1 MKLSHF
7 FKAASAIGLSLLLT
21 AGITACKPAK
31 PDPDPEPDINYAD
44 VFIFMGQSN
53 MAGRGEAADSIE
65 CGEGHGY
72 EFRAVTGSNASGW
85 LYPVEEPFG
94 NTENNEALSDGVGND
109 GNKSGDSVAA
119 FCEAY
124 YTETGVPVVAV
135 SASVGGS
142 SIYHWSPTSSSY
154 DYFNEAARRLTACV
168 DYLVASNVN
177 VRHVNMVWCQGCSDA
192 GQVASGKMNY
202 VNSLKKIVTAMQS
215 LNGRGIERCFIMT
228 LSEYSGGAVSQNKAA
243 LADIQINLCNTDDN
257 FVLASIK
264 FRGVP
269 AELRDD
275 PHFHQGVYNVAGWDA
290 GKNAATFIKTGK
302 QADCQPYKAGE
313 AGALAEKFGI
323 KLKFKENTPVTPD
336 PKPEQPKL
344 TEADVFIFMGQSNM
358 AGRGEAADSI
368 ECGEGHGYEFRAVT
382 GSNASGW
389 LYPVEEPFGNTE
401 NNEALSDGV
410 GNDGNKSGDS
420 VAAFCEAYY
429 TETGVPVVAVSA
441 SVGGSS
447 IYHWSPTS
455 SSYDYFN
462 EAARRLTAC
471 VDYLVASN
479 VNVRHVNMVW
489 CQGCSDAGQVASGKM
504 NYVNSLKKIVTAMQ
518 SLNGRGIE
526 RCFIMTLSEYSGGAV
541 SQNKAAL
548 ADIQI
553 NLCNTD
559 DNFVLAS
566 IKFRGVPAELRD
578 DPHFHQ
584 GVYNVAGWDAGKNA
598 ATFIKT
604 GQQADCQPYMAGEA
618 DALAARFGIDLQY
631 KEALSA

>member
-53 MAGRGEAADSIE
+53 MAGRGEAVDSIECEWGHGYEYRAVSGSDEEGWLYPVEEPFGANENNAALSDGQNGDGKKSGGMVSAFCEAYYRETGIPAVAISASVGGTSITQWLPQSAYFNEAAKRLSDCIDFLKADGDIVPRHINMVWCQGCSDGGRVEEGTLDYISSLKSIVSAMKNAGAGKSIEKCFVVTLSEYSDGSIQQNKTALADMQINLCSTDDDFVLASMKFRGVPAELRADPHFHQGVYNVAGWDAGKNAATFIKTGKQADCQPYKAGEADALAEKFGIKLKFKENASVTPDPKPEQPKLTEADVFIFMGQSNMAGRGEAVDSIE

-72 EFRAVTGSNASGW
+72 EFRAVTGSNANGW
-85 LYPVEEPFG
+85 LYPVEVPFG

-202 VNSLKKIVTAMQS
+202 VNSLKKIVTAMQG

-228 LSEYSGGAVSQNKAA
+228 LSEYTGGAVSQNKAA

-269 AELRDD
+269 AELRAD

-290 GKNAATFIKTGK
+290 GKNAATFI
-302 QADCQPYKAGE
+302 E
-313 AGALAEKFGI
+313 
-323 KLKFKENTPVTPD
+323 
-336 PKPEQPKL
+336 
-344 TEADVFIFMGQSNM
+344 
-358 AGRGEAADSI
+358 
-368 ECGEGHGYEFRAVT
+368 
-382 GSNASGW
+382 
-389 LYPVEEPFGNTE
+389 
-401 NNEALSDGV
+401 
-410 GNDGNKSGDS
+410 
-420 VAAFCEAYY
+420 
-429 TETGVPVVAVSA
+429 
-441 SVGGSS
+441 
-447 IYHWSPTS
+447 
-455 SSYDYFN
+455 
-462 EAARRLTAC
+462 
-471 VDYLVASN
+471 
-479 VNVRHVNMVW
+479 
-489 CQGCSDAGQVASGKM
+489 
-504 NYVNSLKKIVTAMQ
+504 
-518 SLNGRGIE
+518 
-526 RCFIMTLSEYSGGAV
+526 
-541 SQNKAAL
+541 
-548 ADIQI
+548 
-553 NLCNTD
+553 
-559 DNFVLAS
+559 
-566 IKFRGVPAELRD
+566 
-578 DPHFHQ
+578 
-584 GVYNVAGWDAGKNA
+584 
-598 ATFIKT
+598 T

-631 KEALSA
+631 KEALAA